1 MRKQEI
7 LKQWKFIF
15 QSSLIFYLGFT
26 ILGIIPLVTF
36 EEVLWERNLFFIILG
51 AVLGVVMF
59 IGFIAMFLMILLSAW
74 PKVRSFDYF
83 YMGVLILSL
92 FVVDVMM
99 SDVGVFDQDTM
110 MIVFLIVTFLVVLL
124 QLIARVM
131 IDRTKEVK
139 LEDVWEEGMKK
150 LPIVPL
156 AYKTNITKMVM
167 TVLVVLVFVTLNEF
181 GQVSDQLVTIFVVFA
196 LGIYVLRLY
205 HQTFAVEKKQ
215 KVFDYGFF
223 LVSYTGMLVILY
235 FFAAFF
241 QMHSVLKA
249 LLVLLPF
256 APFLWVIIPSFYVIY
271 WTEKHKNI
279 SKE

>member
-7 LKQWKFIF
+7 LKQWTVIF
-15 QSSLIFYLGFT
+15 RSSLIFYLGFT

-36 EEVLWERNLFFIILG
+36 EDVLWERNLFFIILG

-59 IGFIAMFLMILLSAW
+59 IGFIVMLLTILLSAW

-83 YMGVLILSL
+83 YIIVLILSL

-110 MIVFLIVTFLVVLL
+110 MIVFLIVTFLVILL
-124 QLIARVM
+124 QLIARFM
-131 IDRTKEVK
+131 IDRTLETS
-139 LEDVWEEGMKK
+139 LEDIWEKGMKK
-150 LPIVPL
+150 LPSVPL
-156 AYKTNITKMVM
+156 SYKANITKMVM
-167 TVLVVLVFVTLNEF
+167 TILVVLVFVTLNEF
-181 GQVSDQLVTIFVVFA
+181 GQVSDQLVTIFVVLA

-205 HQTFAVEKKQ
+205 HQTFALEKKQ
-215 KVFDYGFF
+215 KVFDFGFF
-223 LVSYTGMLVILY
+223 VVSYIGTLIVLY

-256 APFLWVIIPSFYVIY
+256 APFLWVIIPAFYVIY
-271 WTEKHKNI
+271 WTEKDKNI
-279 SKE
+279 SKQ